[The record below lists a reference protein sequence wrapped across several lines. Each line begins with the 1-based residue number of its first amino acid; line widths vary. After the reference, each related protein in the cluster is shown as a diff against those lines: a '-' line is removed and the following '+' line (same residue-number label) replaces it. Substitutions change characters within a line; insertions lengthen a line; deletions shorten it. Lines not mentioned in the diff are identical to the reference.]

1 MSVTLT
7 ISGDFCIT
15 PPYLSKNL
23 ITEEIQNLFK
33 KSDINIVNLEC
44 PVNNADEAKKIVK
57 NGPHLQTKKEI
68 FKFLQQLN
76 VTAVT
81 LANNHILD
89 YDFQGL
95 QSTIDACH
103 ENKIAYTGVGENLK
117 DAAKPLVLEKN
128 DLRIAIVNFCEN
140 EWSIATEETAG
151 ANPLDITENFDQ
163 IKNAKTLADFVIVII
178 HGGNENFSLPSPRIK
193 KMYRFFAENGANA
206 VISHHTHCI
215 SGFEVHNNVPIFY
228 GLGNM
233 IFTYESESPE
243 WFTGL
248 TLQLS
253 LQKELQIKWELIP
266 TTQSKENFVLGILEG
281 KEKEEILQKIEKYSA
296 IIADEEKLKL
306 EWASFVKSRKE
317 QYLLAFSAINL
328 VPGKYLRGILRRLG
342 IMPLLFPRKFLLPVI
357 NYTFCEAHLE
367 VTKEVFKNKLL
378 KNENSNTP

>member
-1 MSVTLT
+1 MSLTLT

-15 PPYLSKNL
+15 QMYLSKNL
-23 ITEEIQNLFK
+23 IQEKIQTLFK
-33 KSDINIVNLEC
+33 KADINIVNLEC
-44 PVNNADEAKKIVK
+44 PVNNGGEANKIIK
-57 NGPHLQTKKEI
+57 NGPHLQTQKEI

-76 VTAVT
+76 ITAVT

-95 QSTIDACH
+95 QSTIDACR

-128 DLRIAIVNFCEN
+128 DLKIAIVNFCEN

-151 ANPLDITENFDQ
+151 ANPLDITENFAQ
-163 IKNAKTLADFVIVII
+163 IERAKTLADFVIVII

-193 KMYRFFAENGANA
+193 KIYRFFADNGADA

-233 IFTYESESPE
+233 IFTYKSESPE

-248 TLQLS
+248 TLKLT
-253 LQKELQIKWELIP
+253 LHKDLPIKWELVP
-266 TTQSKENFVLGILEG
+266 TTQSKEGFVLDILEG
-281 KEKEEILQKIEKYSA
+281 EEREEVFQKIEKYSA

-306 EWASFVKSRKE
+306 EWVSFVKSRNE

-328 VPGKYLRGILRRLG
+328 LPSKYLRGILRRLG
-342 IMPLLFPRKFLLPVI
+342 IINLLYPRKFLLPVV
-357 NYTFCEAHLE
+357 NYTFCEAHLD
-367 VTKEVFKNKLL
+367 VIKEVFKNKLL
-378 KNENSNTP
+378 KNENSDT

>member
-1 MSVTLT
+1 MSLTLT

-15 PPYLSKNL
+15 QMYLSKNL
-23 ITEEIQNLFK
+23 IQEKIQTLFK
-33 KSDINIVNLEC
+33 KADINIVNLEC
-44 PVNNADEAKKIVK
+44 PVNNGGEANKIIK
-57 NGPHLQTKKEI
+57 NGPHLQTQKEI

-76 VTAVT
+76 ITAVT

-95 QSTIDACH
+95 QSTIDACR

-128 DLRIAIVNFCEN
+128 DLKIAIVNFCEN

-151 ANPLDITENFDQ
+151 ANPLDITENFAQ
-163 IKNAKTLADFVIVII
+163 IERAKTLADFVIVII

-193 KMYRFFAENGANA
+193 KIYRFFADNGADA
-206 VISHHTHCI
+206 VISHHTHSI

-233 IFTYESESPE
+233 IFTYKSESPE

-248 TLQLS
+248 TLKLT
-253 LQKELQIKWELIP
+253 LHKDLPIKWELVP
-266 TTQSKENFVLGILEG
+266 TTQSKEGFVLDILEG
-281 KEKEEILQKIEKYSA
+281 EEREEVFQKIEKYSA

-306 EWASFVKSRKE
+306 EWVSFVKSRNE

-328 VPGKYLRGILRRLG
+328 LPSKYLRGILRRLG
-342 IMPLLFPRKFLLPVI
+342 IINLLYPRKFLLPVV
-357 NYTFCEAHLE
+357 NYTFCEAHLD
-367 VTKEVFKNKLL
+367 VIKEVFKNKLL
-378 KNENSNTP
+378 KNENSDT

>member
-1 MSVTLT
+1 MSLTLT

-15 PPYLSKNL
+15 PMYLSKNL
-23 ITEEIQNLFK
+23 IQEKIQTLFK
-33 KSDINIVNLEC
+33 KADINIVNLEC
-44 PVNNADEAKKIVK
+44 PVNNGGEANKIIK
-57 NGPHLQTKKEI
+57 NGPHLQTQKEI

-76 VTAVT
+76 ITAVT

-95 QSTIDACH
+95 QSTIDACR

-128 DLRIAIVNFCEN
+128 DLKIAIVNFCEN

-151 ANPLDITENFDQ
+151 ANPLDITENFAQ
-163 IKNAKTLADFVIVII
+163 IERAKTLADFVIVII

-193 KMYRFFAENGANA
+193 KIYRFFADNGADA

-233 IFTYESESPE
+233 IFTYKSESPE

-248 TLQLS
+248 TLKLT
-253 LQKELQIKWELIP
+253 LHKDLPIKWELVP
-266 TTQSKENFVLGILEG
+266 TTQSKEGFVLDILEG
-281 KEKEEILQKIEKYSA
+281 EEREEVFQKIEKYSA

-306 EWASFVKSRKE
+306 EWVSFVKSRNE

-328 VPGKYLRGILRRLG
+328 LPSKYLRGILRRLG
-342 IMPLLFPRKFLLPVI
+342 IINLLYPRKFLLAVV
-357 NYTFCEAHLE
+357 NYTFCEAHLD

-378 KNENSNTP
+378 KNENSDT

>member
-1 MSVTLT
+1 MSLTLT

-15 PPYLSKNL
+15 PMYLSKNL
-23 ITEEIQNLFK
+23 IQEKIQTLFK
-33 KSDINIVNLEC
+33 KADINIVNLEC
-44 PVNNADEAKKIVK
+44 PVNNGGEANKIIK
-57 NGPHLQTKKEI
+57 NGPHLQTQKEI

-76 VTAVT
+76 ITAVT

-95 QSTIDACH
+95 QSTIDACR

-128 DLRIAIVNFCEN
+128 DLKIAIVNFCEN

-151 ANPLDITENFDQ
+151 ANPLDITENFAQ
-163 IKNAKTLADFVIVII
+163 IERAKTLADFVIVII

-193 KMYRFFAENGANA
+193 KIYRFFADNGADA

-233 IFTYESESPE
+233 IFTYKSESPE

-248 TLQLS
+248 TLKLT
-253 LQKELQIKWELIP
+253 LHKDLPIKWELVP
-266 TTQSKENFVLGILEG
+266 TTQSKEGFVLDILEG
-281 KEKEEILQKIEKYSA
+281 EEREEVFQKIEKYSA

-306 EWASFVKSRKE
+306 EWVSFVKSRNE

-328 VPGKYLRGILRRLG
+328 LPGKYLRGILRRLG
-342 IMPLLFPRKFLLPVI
+342 IINLLYPRKFLLPVV
-357 NYTFCEAHLE
+357 NYTFCEAHLD
-367 VTKEVFKNKLL
+367 VIKEVFKNKLL
-378 KNENSNTP
+378 KNENSDT